1 MIAVPHDS
9 QEGTAM
15 VDPIPSNYPRVC
27 VSLCVDGGAE
37 AIDFYMK
44 VLGAT
49 ERMRMDHDG
58 KVGHAELTIGESVIM
73 INDEYPE
80 MDIVSPKTIG
90 GTPVTLTVYVDDAD
104 TTFAAAIAAGATEL
118 RAVEDQFY
126 GDRSG
131 QFLDPWGH
139 RWNVASHIEDLDL
152 AEIERRAAQMAEG

>member
-1 MIAVPHDS
+1 
-9 QEGTAM
+9 M
-15 VDPIPSNYPRVC
+15 VDPIPSNYPRVS

-58 KVGHAELTIGESVIM
+58 KVGHAELMIGDSVIM

-90 GTPVTLTVYVDDAD
+90 GTPVVLTVYVDDAD
-104 TTFAAAIAAGATEL
+104 ATFAAALAAGATEL
-118 RAVEDQFY
+118 RPVEDQFY